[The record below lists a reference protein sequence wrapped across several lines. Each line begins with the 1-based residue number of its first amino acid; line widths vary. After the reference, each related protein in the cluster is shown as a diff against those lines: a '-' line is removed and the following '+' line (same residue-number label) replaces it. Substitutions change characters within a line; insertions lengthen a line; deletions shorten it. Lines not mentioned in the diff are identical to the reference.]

1 MKQKMMRRVIYSLVP
16 LIIAGI
22 YFYGWRVL
30 VLLTLV
36 TLAACLTEW
45 IFVRRTTNKISEA
58 VIVTSILFTL
68 ILPPKVPYFVAI
80 LGIIFGVLFGK
91 MVFGGFGK
99 NPFNPALVG
108 RAFIYVNFAN
118 VMTVE
123 WVNPSEMILGNLTRY
138 SVDTITQVTPMLN
151 YRSTGEML
159 DYFRVFI
166 GNISGSIGETSAILI
181 ILSGIYLIYT
191 KTASK
196 EIIFSVLLSFL
207 ALTSILHY
215 AGYSQVPNPLYAL
228 LTGGILFGA
237 VFMATDPISAPRN
250 KKAKYIYGSIIG
262 IVTVIIRG
270 FALFAGGM
278 MFAIL
283 IGNTFAPI
291 IDEMVSKYN
300 ASKKLKERSENG

>member
-30 VLLTLV
+30 ALLTLV
-36 TLAACLTEW
+36 TLTACLTEW
-45 IFVRRTTNKISEA
+45 AFVRKTTNKISEA

-151 YRSTGEML
+151 YRDTGEML
-159 DYFRVFI
+159 DYFRLFI

-191 KTASK
+191 RTASK

-250 KKAKYIYGSIIG
+250 KKAKFIYGSIIG

-291 IDEMVSKYN
+291 IDELVSRYN